1 MTSVRVLA
9 LEGAMATSVA
19 VTFDVLETA
28 NRVKGRPVFRVTED
42 AADVVVVPGLGL
54 TSGAEVRA
62 FLGRPEVGA
71 AGAVLVD
78 AVARGAEVATSCS
91 GVFLSAAVGL
101 LDGRRATT
109 SWWLAP
115 LFRRLHPGV
124 ELDAEALV
132 VRDGPVTTAGA
143 AMAHLDLMLTLV
155 ARHGGAEL
163 ADRCAR
169 YLLADVRAS
178 QSAYMALGF
187 LTAADPDVAAAE
199 RWARARLADDV
210 SVADVAAAVGM
221 SARTFARRVERAT
234 GLSPV
239 RFLQRLRVETA
250 VDLLTTT
257 RLPVEDI
264 ARRVGYADPTTLR
277 RVLRRETG
285 RGPRDHRGGES
296 TSRRAK
302 LV

>member
-9 LEGAMATSVA
+9 LDGAMATSVA
-19 VTFDVLETA
+19 ITFDVLDTA

-62 FLGRPEVGA
+62 LPGRPDARA
-71 AGAVLVD
+71 AGDVLVD

-91 GVFLSAAVGL
+91 GVFLPAAVGL

-132 VRDGPVTTAGA
+132 VRDGPLTTAGA

-210 SVADVAAAVGM
+210 SVADLAAAVGM

>member
-19 VTFDVLETA
+19 ITFDVLDTA
-28 NRVKGRPVFRVTED
+28 NRVEGRPVFRVTGD
-42 AADVVVVPGLGL
+42 AADVVVLPGLGL

-62 FLGRPEVGA
+62 LLGRPDARA
-71 AGAVLVD
+71 AGEVLVD

-91 GVFLSAAVGL
+91 GVFLPAALGL

-132 VRDGPVTTAGA
+132 VRDGPLTTAGA

-187 LTAADPDVAAAE
+187 LTAADADVAAAE

-221 SARTFARRVERAT
+221 STRTFARRVERAT

-285 RGPRDHRGGES
+285 RGPRDHRGGER

>member
-1 MTSVRVLA
+1 M
-9 LEGAMATSVA
+9 
-19 VTFDVLETA
+19 
-28 NRVKGRPVFRVTED
+28 
-42 AADVVVVPGLGL
+42 LG
-54 TSGAEVRA
+54 G
-62 FLGRPEVGA
+62 
-71 AGAVLVD
+71 
-78 AVARGAEVATSCS
+78 
-91 GVFLSAAVGL
+91 FLSAAVGL

-187 LTAADPDVAAAE
+187 LTAADHVAAAE

>member
-19 VTFDVLETA
+19 ITFDVLDTA
-28 NRVKGRPVFRVTED
+28 NRVKGRPVFRVVDD

-54 TSGAEVRA
+54 TSGSEVRA
-62 FLGRPEVGA
+62 FLGRPDAVA
-71 AGAVLVD
+71 AGEVLLD

-91 GVFLSAAVGL
+91 GAFLPAAVGL

-115 LFRRLHPGV
+115 LFRRLHPAV
-124 ELDAEALV
+124 DLDAEALV
-132 VRDGPVTTAGA
+132 VRDGPMTTAGA

-155 ARHGGAEL
+155 ARHGGADL

-187 LTAADPDVAAAE
+187 LTAADPEVAAAE

-210 SVADVAAAVGM
+210 SVGDVAAAVGM

-239 RFLQRLRVETA
+239 RFLRRLRVETA
-250 VDLLTTT
+250 VDLLATT

-285 RGPRDHRGGES
+285 RGPRDHRDP
-296 TSRRAK
+296 A
-302 LV
+302 